1 MKGKIVVVPFPF
13 TDLSSIKRRPALV
26 IHETKYDIVV
36 AYISSNMPSI
46 HSPEDVLIS
55 RCGSSFALSGEDEIA
70 IVSEELIGSIRP
82 LIEQAKAHV
91 AQLVNSELISY
102 DQANRYLWRREDSA
116 DTVCTALKSGTLER
130 ANAAPEDAGHA
141 LRAYRHLPEAR
152 GAGQTGAGGLAGRGP
167 LHEAIRLARGQVEA
181 REEE

>member
-55 RCGSSFALSGEDEIA
+55 RCRSSFALSG
-70 IVSEELIGSIRP
+70 
-82 LIEQAKAHV
+82 
-91 AQLVNSELISY
+91 LIS
-102 DQANRYLWRREDSA
+102 DSVIMLDKLATVEKALIIRILGEADED
-116 DTVCTALKSGTLER
+116 LKAEINPKL
-130 ANAAPEDAGHA
+130 AAC
-141 LRAYRHLPEAR
+141 YRL
-152 GAGQTGAGGLAGRGP
+152 
-167 LHEAIRLARGQVEA
+167 
-181 REEE
+181 